1 MEGNKV
7 KNWGKKQMV
16 RHRQG
21 KKKEVEQRNNY
32 LNVDKIRSRSE
43 EELSERKNNSSQ
55 GENMR

>member
-16 RHRQG
+16 RHRKG
-21 KKKEVEQRNNY
+21 KKKKEVEQRNNY

-43 EELSERKNNSSQ
+43 EESSERKND
-55 GENMR
+55 G

>member
-1 MEGNKV
+1 MEENKV

-43 EELSERKNNSSQ
+43 EELSERKNNS
-55 GENMR
+55 

>member
-1 MEGNKV
+1 
-7 KNWGKKQMV
+7 MV

-43 EELSERKNNSSQ
+43 EELSERKNNS
-55 GENMR
+55 